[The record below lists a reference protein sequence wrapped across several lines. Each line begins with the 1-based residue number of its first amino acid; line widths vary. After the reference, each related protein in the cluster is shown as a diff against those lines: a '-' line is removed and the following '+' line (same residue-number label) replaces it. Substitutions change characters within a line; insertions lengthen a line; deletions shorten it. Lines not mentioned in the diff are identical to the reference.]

1 MTFDFARLL
10 HVGVGS
16 TNPVKVSAV
25 STVLARIA
33 PGAAVRGYA
42 VPSGVPDQPWGDAQT
57 IAGALARARLALGHA
72 LAHGGASADAVLG
85 VGVEGGVVEEADGS
99 LRTCAWAAVV
109 DAAGRTGVGGSLAMP
124 LPPGVA
130 RRIRDGAELGHAMDA
145 VSHGVDTKRG
155 PGAVGILTA
164 GLMDRQRAYEP
175 LVVYALTRFLG
186 ADYWDGPDS
195 S

>member
-1 MTFDFARLL
+1 MTFDLARIR

-16 TNPVKVSAV
+16 ANPVKV
-25 STVLARIA
+25 
-33 PGAAVRGYA
+33 GAVRAVVARVAPDAVVNGTA

-57 IAGALARARLALGHA
+57 IEGALARARLALGHA
-72 LAHGGASADAVLG
+72 LAHGNASADATLG
-85 VGVEGGVVEEADGS
+85 VGVEGGVVEEPDGS

-130 RRIRDGAELGHAMDA
+130 RLIRGGAELGHAMDT
-145 VSHGVDTKRG
+145 VSRGVDTKRG
-155 PGAVGILTA
+155 PGAVGILTG

-175 LVVYALTRFLG
+175 LITFALARFI
-186 ADYWDGPDS
+186 AAEYWETPAS
-195 S
+195 P